1 MKINLAQFNTFDPHT
16 ASFDSSDTVVRKLS
30 DLDHCFADQNA
41 YEREL
46 EIHDPIIYK
55 VSSIEPADGDGD
67 LHYGLGTIMPGR
79 VGREFYLTKG
89 HYHSWR
95 EAAEVYIGLSGQG
108 MMLLQDEQTGESRM
122 LPLQANSVVYVPGN
136 TAHRT
141 VNCGQTPLVYIGVYP
156 AHAGHDY
163 ASLTE
168 QNFNQVI
175 ALIDNKPQMVLRST
189 YLKNYL
195 SKHEQ

>member
-1 MKINLAQFNTFDPHT
+1 MLNSIPSIFIPT
-16 ASFDSSDTVVRKLS
+16 SFDSAKTVVRKLS
-30 DLDHCFADQNA
+30 DLGNCFADHYA

-46 EIHDPIIYK
+46 KIHDPVVYR
-55 VSSIEPADGDGD
+55 VSGIEPANGNGD

-79 VGREFYLTKG
+79 IGREFYLTKG

-95 EAAEVYIGLSGQG
+95 EAAEVYIGLAGQG
-108 MMLLQDEQTGESRM
+108 MMLLQDEQTGESKM

-141 VNCGQTPLVYIGVYP
+141 VNCGQVPLVYIGVYP
-156 AHAGHDY
+156 ALAGHDY

-168 QNFNQVI
+168 RNFNQVI
-175 ALIDNKPQMVLRST
+175 ALVDDKPQMILRST
-189 YLKNYL
+189 YLNRYL
-195 SKHEQ
+195 SKHGQ